1 MEKRSIGC
9 QRGFTLIEIMV
20 VVVILSILA
29 GIVMPRLLAEPGKAR
44 ITKAKIQIKSFEEA
58 LGMYKLQNGFVPST
72 EQTLQALVHK
82 PVNGRIPKNYKD
94 GGYIAKIP
102 LDPWGNPYIYLSP
115 GTHGDYDLLSY
126 GTDGEPGG
134 TGKNADI
141 ANYNIE

>member
-1 MEKRSIGC
+1 
-9 QRGFTLIEIMV
+9 
-20 VVVILSILA
+20 
-29 GIVMPRLLAEPGKAR
+29 
-44 ITKAKIQIKSFEEA
+44 
-58 LGMYKLQNGFVPST
+58 
-72 EQTLQALVHK
+72 QALVHK

-94 GGYIAKIP
+94 GGYMSKIP

-126 GTDGEPGG
+126 GADGESGG